1 MSLNSVKQELSIIA
15 PDLQIIEYKTS
26 TASVYE
32 AALAHKVEPCQIVK
46 TLALMLKKPIL
57 LMVAGN
63 VKIDN
68 KKFKTY
74 FRKKAKM
81 LSPEDTE
88 KFTSHPV
95 GGVCPFGLPTKLD
108 IYADKSL
115 DLHDFVIPAAGSPNS
130 SLIIKKERLVEV
142 VSARKVDVTVAI

>member
-57 LMVAGN
+57 LSV
-63 VKIDN
+63 
-68 KKFKTY
+68 TY
-74 FRKKAKM
+74 
-81 LSPEDTE
+81 
-88 KFTSHPV
+88 
-95 GGVCPFGLPTKLD
+95 
-108 IYADKSL
+108 
-115 DLHDFVIPAAGSPNS
+115 
-130 SLIIKKERLVEV
+130 
-142 VSARKVDVTVAI
+142 